1 MSTAPRCDRTEA
13 WARLAD
19 HHAGTG
25 RALDLRQAF
34 AADAGRA
41 GALSL
46 QAPEVFADL

>member
-25 RALDLRQAF
+25 RARDRG
-34 AADAGRA
+34 AGNRDTRA
-41 GALSL
+41 G
-46 QAPEVFADL
+46 Q